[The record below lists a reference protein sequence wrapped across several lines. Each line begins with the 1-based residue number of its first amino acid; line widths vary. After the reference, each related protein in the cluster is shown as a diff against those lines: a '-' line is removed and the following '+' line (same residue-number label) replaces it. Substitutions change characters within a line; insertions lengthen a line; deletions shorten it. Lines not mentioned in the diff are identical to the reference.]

1 MLIVE
6 HNKTKSVGKAKITLT
21 SPKDMFERIT
31 QESNDPKKKRVW
43 SRDTFRLNGQKD
55 TVTFTTRNIISLS
68 FFYRKMAGTC
78 YSFKEASQ

>member
-55 TVTFTTRNIISLS
+55 TVTLTTRNRISLS

-78 YSFKEASQ
+78 YII